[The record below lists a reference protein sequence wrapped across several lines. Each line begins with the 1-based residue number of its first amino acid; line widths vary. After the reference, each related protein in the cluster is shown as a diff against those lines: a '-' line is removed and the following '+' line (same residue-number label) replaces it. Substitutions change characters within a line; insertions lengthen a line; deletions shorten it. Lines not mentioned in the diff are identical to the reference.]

1 METALVTNPET
12 SNFWF
17 TLRKTVKE
25 QLFHI
30 SETYF
35 TKPCTVKCILQGGMP
50 CHKNAQQNNLGH
62 SYEGCEDFDV

>member
-50 CHKNAQQNNLGH
+50 CHKNA
-62 SYEGCEDFDV
+62 